1 MFSVDERLA
10 KRQQARLLSYV
21 CPRCA
26 VNSPPL
32 FSGLRGRYASRF
44 NRGLA
49 GFCPRLPVTGHE
61 LKRPED
67 RRVIGIQSDS
77 RRAIYPYQVIELGIT

>member
-1 MFSVDERLA
+1 MR
-10 KRQQARLLSYV
+10 YV
-21 CPRCA
+21 CPRSA

-44 NRGLA
+44 IRGLA

-61 LKRPED
+61 SERPEG
-67 RRVIGIQSDS
+67 RRVSGI
-77 RRAIYPYQVIELGIT
+77 RHAIYPYQVIELGIT